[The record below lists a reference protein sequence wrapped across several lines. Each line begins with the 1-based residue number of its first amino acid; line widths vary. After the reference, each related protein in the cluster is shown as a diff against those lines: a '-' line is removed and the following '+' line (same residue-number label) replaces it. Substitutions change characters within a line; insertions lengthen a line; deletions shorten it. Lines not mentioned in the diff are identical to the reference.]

1 MKSAKEFIKKTKMI
15 KRGDIIGVGVSGG
28 EDSMALLNFLVES
41 AEDYDIEVVAIHVD
55 HGIRENS
62 YEDADFV
69 KQKAKELGIRFYKFR
84 IDAPKLAKERNISL
98 ETAARE
104 ARYGVF
110 STLLKKGVV
119 DKIALAHH
127 TKDQAETILM
137 HIFRG
142 SGVAGAKGMEAVR
155 DGVYIR
161 PFLTTS
167 KQQIKEYLIEKQIDN
182 VEDYSNADNSYNR
195 NYVRNVLMPEI
206 EKRWPNAIN
215 AISAFSQAV
224 AEDDEYINS
233 LVHGDAIMVHDKEVK
248 IPTSYFLYAN
258 PIVTRIIFK
267 AVKRIGITQ
276 DIERKHI
283 EAIKELALNGQNGA
297 RIYLPFEAIAIRE
310 YDYLTIFNRHEE
322 EETLNQ
328 PFKCGEFEVEG
339 FGKVVIKRVKNFEP
353 KENVLYLDY
362 RLVPKTAV
370 WRFREDG
377 DVFTKFGGGT
387 KKLKSYL
394 IDKKVPVRLRNL
406 IPVLADG
413 NEVYAI
419 AGLEISDKVKVGDVP
434 TAFMIEVQRDK

>member
-1 MKSAKEFIKKTKMI
+1 MDTAKELIKKTGML

-28 EDSMALLNFLVES
+28 SDSMALLHFL
-41 AEDYDIEVVAIHVD
+41 AENADEYDIEVVAIHVD

-69 KQKAKELGIRFYKFR
+69 KQKAKEMGVRFYKIR
-84 IDAPKLAKERNISL
+84 IDAPKIAKDKGISI
-98 ETAARE
+98 ETAARD

-110 STLLKKGVV
+110 SSLIKKGVV

-142 SGVAGAKGMEAVR
+142 SGVAGAKGMEPIR
-155 DGVYIR
+155 DNIYIR

-167 KQQIKEYLIEKQIDN
+167 KEQILEYLNENHIEN
-182 VEDYSNADNSYNR
+182 VEDYSNVDNSYNR

-206 EKRWPNAIN
+206 EKRWPNAVN
-215 AISAFSQAV
+215 AIAGFGQAV
-224 AEDDEYINS
+224 TEDDEYINS
-233 LVHGDAIMVHDKEVK
+233 QVHTDAVMVDEKVVK
-248 IPTSYFLYAN
+248 IPTSYFLYPNA
-258 PIVTRIIFK
+258 VSTRIIFK
-267 AVKRIGITQ
+267 AVKLIGITK
-276 DIERKHI
+276 DIEKKHI

-310 YDYLTIFNRHEE
+310 YDYLTIYNRHEE
-322 EETLNQ
+322 ETALEQ

-339 FGKVVIKRVKNFEP
+339 FGKVVVRRVKDFTP
-353 KENVLYLDY
+353 RENVLYLDY

-394 IDKKVPVRLRNL
+394 IDKKIPLRLRNS

-419 AGLEISDKVKVGDVP
+419 AGVEISDKVKVGDVP
-434 TAFMIEVQRDK
+434 TAFSIEVIK

>member
-1 MKSAKEFIKKTKMI
+1 METAKQLIEKTKMF
-15 KRGDIIGVGVSGG
+15 KSGEIIGVGVSGG
-28 EDSMALLNFLVES
+28 ADSMALLHFLAQN
-41 AEDYDIEVVAIHVD
+41 AEEYDIEVVAIHVD

-69 KQKAKELGIRFYKFR
+69 KQKAKELGVRFYKFR
-84 IDAPKLAKERNISL
+84 IDAPKIAREKGISI
-98 ETAARE
+98 ETAARD

-110 STLLKKGVV
+110 QTLLKKGVV

-142 SGVAGAKGMEAVR
+142 SGVAGAKGMEAIR
-155 DGVYIR
+155 DNVYVR

-167 KQQIKEYLIEKQIDN
+167 KAQILEYLAENHIEN

-206 EKRWPNAIN
+206 EKRWPNVVN
-215 AISAFSQAV
+215 AIASFGQAV
-224 AEDDEYINS
+224 TEDDEYITS
-233 LVHGDAIMVHDKEVK
+233 QVFDDAMMVSEKEVK

-258 PIVTRIIFK
+258 PIISRLIFK
-267 AVKRIGITQ
+267 ACHAIGIHK

-283 EAIKELALNGQNGA
+283 EAIKELALNGQNGS

-310 YDYLTIFNRHEE
+310 YDYLTIYNRHEE
-322 EETLNQ
+322 EQTLNE
-328 PFKCGEFEVEG
+328 PFKCGEFNVEG
-339 FGKVVIKRVKNFEP
+339 FGKVIVRRVKDFTP

-370 WRFREDG
+370 WRFRQDG
-377 DVFTKFGGGT
+377 DVFTKFGGGS

-394 IDKKVPVRLRNL
+394 IDKKVPQRLRNVL
-406 IPVLADG
+406 PVLADG

-419 AGLEISDKVKVGDVP
+419 AGLEISDKVKVENVP
-434 TAFMIEVQRDK
+434 TAFMIEVVR